1 MKNFY
6 LYAFVFRFYNSGNPA
21 SYDTRMLTVKDARK
35 YYNYL
40 LTQYDYVFMFKQ
52 FD

>member
-1 MKNFY
+1 MKKNT
-6 LYAFVFRFYNSGNPA
+6 LYAFVFRFHNSGSPV
-21 SYDTRMLTVKDARK
+21 SYDVRMLSVKDARE